1 MIKCTVNGQ
10 SAALN
15 LSNEQLQVLISG
27 KFGDGCLHIPRNENS
42 NSVYSTNCIHK
53 EYIEYKHRLLGNLS
67 FNISEEVNRGFKQN
81 IIYRFST
88 HASEDITKIRNMS
101 LQEAL
106 NLMDE
111 LGLAL
116 WFYDDG
122 SLHKTKLFYNL
133 NTQAFSKEENEE
145 IFVPFLAKF
154 GITAIPTIERKK
166 DGRELWYLR
175 IPRYQ
180 GSFEISTILAKFPIE
195 CYNYKVW
202 GSETIQKWSKL
213 QAQLKSIPLDIS
225 GIHPKTLTSLL
236 DKDLSIE
243 DIVRTLVKTKE
254 RMEKRHSR
262 NK

>member
-27 KFGDGCLHIPRNENS
+27 KFGDGCLHTPRNENS

-67 FNISEEVNRGFKQN
+67 FNILEEVNRGFKQN
-81 IIYRFST
+81 TIYRFST
-88 HASEDITKIRNMS
+88 HTSEDITKIRNMS

-133 NTQAFSKEENEE
+133 NTQAFSKEENKE
-145 IFVPFLAKF
+145 IFIPFLTKF
-154 GITAIPTIERKK
+154 GITAIPTIEKKK

-175 IPRYQ
+175 IPRY
-180 GSFEISTILAKFPIE
+180 
-195 CYNYKVW
+195 
-202 GSETIQKWSKL
+202 
-213 QAQLKSIPLDIS
+213 
-225 GIHPKTLTSLL
+225 
-236 DKDLSIE
+236 
-243 DIVRTLVKTKE
+243 
-254 RMEKRHSR
+254 
-262 NK
+262 